1 MPIVSSDFIRPPEE
15 NEMKKRLLAASIAA
29 AVMGVAAAPQAEVAP
44 PSAAVAIFLAGVPVC
59 GFATPL
65 ADGRG
70 RDRCDHLLPSPAP
83 LPNPL
88 ALGASAFRAVSAL

>member
-1 MPIVSSDFIRPPEE
+1 
-15 NEMKKRLLAASIAA
+15 MKKRLLAASIAA

-59 GFATPL
+59 SFATRPS
-65 ADGRG
+65 DGRIP
-70 RDRCDHLLPSPAP
+70 DRCDHLLPPPTP

-88 ALGASAFRAVSAL
+88 ALGASAFRTVSAL